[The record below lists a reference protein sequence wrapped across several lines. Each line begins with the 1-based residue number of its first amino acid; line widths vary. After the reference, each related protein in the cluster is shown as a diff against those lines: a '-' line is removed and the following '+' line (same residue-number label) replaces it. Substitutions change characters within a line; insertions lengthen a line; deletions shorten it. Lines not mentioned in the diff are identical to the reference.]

1 MAKLIRFSIETIQD
15 MDFEKL
21 QVTFLAELFHIQLTF
36 FNGSKKISFSLIF
49 CFASLDSF
57 KALTGCL
64 EKFEI
69 LANRFGL

>member
-1 MAKLIRFSIETIQD
+1 MAKVIRFSIETIQD

-49 CFASLDSF
+49 CFASFDSF

-64 EKFEI
+64 EKLEI
-69 LANRFGL
+69 LANPFGL